1 MNEETTNV
9 GVKWGLILGGI
20 LVAYTIVLYSID
32 MSLMIGGITQ
42 YLPILFVIAI
52 GFLVAKSYKET
63 HKGFGSFGD
72 IFKQLLIT
80 FAIGVAISLTVKF
93 VLFNFIDTDAADQ
106 LMELSIEKASAMMEK
121 MGIEMPEEA
130 MEAMEEKNPFTLS
143 SIITSFATVTFG
155 NILFGLMIA
164 GITKKEENTFE

>member
-1 MNEETTNV
+1 MNEETTNI

-93 VLFNFIDTDAADQ
+93 VLFNFIDTDAAQQ
-106 LMELSIEKASAMMEK
+106 LMDLSIEKTSEMMESL
-121 MGIEMPEEA
+121 GAELPEEA
-130 MEAMEEKNPFTLS
+130 LEKMANTNPFAVST
-143 SIITSFATVTFG
+143 IIISFASLTFG

>member
-20 LVAYTIVLYSID
+20 LAAYTIVLYSID
-32 MSLMIGGITQ
+32 IALMVDTITSLIPMVI
-42 YLPILFVIAI
+42 VIAI
-52 GFLVAKSYKET
+52 GFMVAKSYKET
-63 HKGFGSFGD
+63 NGGFGSFGD